1 MYKIHVRTISMNS
14 LKRIVDSK
22 KKKFHL
28 IDVRSKEE
36 YEMGHIKGAVS
47 IPLEELEMKARHVF
61 KPDDIIITYDD
72 RYAGSSSTI
81 TARMLVLMGYKHVM
95 EYIGGFR
102 EWKASGFPTESG
114 PP

>member
-1 MYKIHVRTISMNS
+1 MYKIQVKTISMNS
-14 LKRIVDSK
+14 LKRIVDSN
-22 KKKFHL
+22 KKKFRL

-47 IPLEELEMKARHVF
+47 IPLKELEMKARHFF

-72 RYAGSSSTI
+72 RYAGSLSTI
-81 TARMLVLMGYKHVM
+81 TARMLMLMGYKHVM
-95 EYIGGFR
+95 EYMGGFR

>member
-1 MYKIHVRTISMNS
+1 MYKIQVRTISMNS

-28 IDVRSKEE
+28 VDVRSKEE
-36 YEMGHIKGAVS
+36 YETGHIKGAVS
-47 IPLEELEMKARHVF
+47 ILPEELEMKARHVF
-61 KPDDIIITYDD
+61 KPDDIIVTYDD
-72 RYAGSSSTI
+72 RYAGSPSAI
-81 TARMLVLMGYKHVM
+81 TAKMLVLMGYRHVM
-95 EYIGGFR
+95 EYIGGFS